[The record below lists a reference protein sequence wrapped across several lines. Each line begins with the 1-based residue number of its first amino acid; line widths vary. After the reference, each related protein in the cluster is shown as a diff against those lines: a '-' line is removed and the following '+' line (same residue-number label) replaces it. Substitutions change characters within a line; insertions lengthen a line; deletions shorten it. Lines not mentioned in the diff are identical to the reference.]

1 MTGFGQEETAGNG
14 ILKEI
19 LEVVWAPITLGPAL
33 SPALQQFSVQ
43 IFRSGPGREAMLQYQ
58 GPCLREAQKTRE
70 LSPEL
75 YILSLLWP
83 SPHSSKE
90 DTRTI
95 KPMRKNLSEWTPLE

>member
-70 LSPEL
+70 LSPEPKKEIRNGL
-75 YILSLLWP
+75 HLNEQENSLLGP
-83 SPHSSKE
+83 TLARLK
-90 DTRTI
+90 R
-95 KPMRKNLSEWTPLE
+95 RPLN